1 MKILVRPNFGI
12 AAADLKLYVHYLY
25 HHCLSGLKVFREQE
39 VAAMCQ
45 GGPHTFGNTLLV

>member
-1 MKILVRPNFGI
+1 MKIPVRPNFGI

-25 HHCLSGLKVFREQE
+25 HCFSTLKVFREQE